1 MDRHTNISSAQPSDP
16 SHHYSHTLHK
26 FILVFV
32 QFSVP
37 ATYITFLHESVLLKG
52 ALYKITGLRI
62 QLYIHYLEWTY
73 IQQILGQNGTPFLI
87 QCLKLFSF

>member
-1 MDRHTNISSAQPSDP
+1 MDRHTNTSSAQPSDTP
-16 SHHYSHTLHK
+16 PHYSHSLHK
-26 FILVFV
+26 FILVLV

-37 ATYITFLHESVLLKG
+37 ATYITFLHESLLKG

-62 QLYIHYLEWTY
+62 HLHIHYLEWTCF
-73 IQQILGQNGTPFLI
+73 QQILGQNDTPFHI